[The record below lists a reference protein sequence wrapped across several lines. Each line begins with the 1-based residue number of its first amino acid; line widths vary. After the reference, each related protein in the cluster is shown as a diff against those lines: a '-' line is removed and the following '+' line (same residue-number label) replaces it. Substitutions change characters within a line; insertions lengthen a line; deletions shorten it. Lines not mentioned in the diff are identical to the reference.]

1 MNKGEICTKLNQI
14 QGSLKTAIICQ
25 NWDGLKHAF
34 CELKAMKL
42 NR

>member
-1 MNKGEICTKLNQI
+1 MNNGEICTKLNQI
-14 QGSLKTAIICQ
+14 QESLETAIICQ
-25 NWDGLKHAF
+25 NWDALKYTF